1 MIALRGKGNCLPLPT
16 SMKKEQKA
24 KKIEKLKRTKNERRR
39 SNLQIFKKKD
49 LKKRKK
55 KNKTYIHGYKNG
67 EEKWNDKKKEK
78 ETVLTIDFKMKKRIR
93 WRRWGKKK
101 RKDAA
106 FFDPDSFCFLLLV
119 CTHYDLSQFIVL
131 SMKYCNKNTVNYS

>member
-1 MIALRGKGNCLPLPT
+1 MIALRGKGTVSRSQRLWRRN
-16 SMKKEQKA
+16 KKRKNW
-24 KKIEKLKRTKNERRR
+24 KIETHENERRR

-49 LKKRKK
+49 LKKKK
-55 KNKTYIHGYKNG
+55 DKTYIHGYNG
-67 EEKWNDKKKEK
+67 EEKWNDNKKKEK

-93 WRRWGKKK
+93 WRRWGKK
-101 RKDAA
+101 KDAA

>member
-1 MIALRGKGNCLPLPT
+1 M
-16 SMKKEQKA
+16 
-24 KKIEKLKRTKNERRR
+24 NEDEA
-39 SNLQIFKKKD
+39 IFKSSKRKIQNEETN
-49 LKKRKK
+49 KRKK
-55 KNKTYIHGYKNG
+55 
-67 EEKWNDKKKEK
+67 
-78 ETVLTIDFKMKKRIR
+78 MR
-93 WRRWGKKK
+93 KKK

>member
-1 MIALRGKGNCLPLPT
+1 MGK
-16 SMKKEQKA
+16 
-24 KKIEKLKRTKNERRR
+24 KNET
-39 SNLQIFKKKD
+39 I
-49 LKKRKK
+49 KKRKR
-55 KNKTYIHGYKNG
+55 NCSHDWFQN
-67 EEKWNDKKKEK
+67 EETN
-78 ETVLTIDFKMKKRIR
+78 KMKKMR
-93 WRRWGKKK
+93 KKK